1 VSFSR
6 AKFREFLQSMPAE
19 GYPSRWNDQ
28 PNEIAAFMQYAFW
41 PNLRAWW
48 ADRLLYNALAFSTAI
63 KKRNGEGDPLT
74 AGECLA
80 ILNDLEWA

>member
-41 PNLRAWW
+41 PNLRAYF
-48 ADRLLYNALAFSTAI
+48 ADAELYAALAFASENKADD
-63 KKRNGEGDPLT
+63 GCDDPLT
-74 AGECLA
+74 TGECLA
-80 ILNDLEWA
+80 ILNDLEYA